1 MRSSKLIH
9 VVTCH
14 AEGEVGDVIVGGV
27 LPPPGDTIWEQS
39 RWIARDE
46 RIRAEARLYTSA
58 FQFVSSTLQ
67 K

>member
-27 LPPPGDTIWEQS
+27 PAPEKYNFAGFPIFHNFISSQKRPVIFNDFL
-39 RWIARDE
+39 
-46 RIRAEARLYTSA
+46 
-58 FQFVSSTLQ
+58 VSL
-67 K
+67 